1 MYLLI
6 YLFIYSFIHSFILH
20 LFAAYL
26 MRLSVSQNY
35 TTFNNSMITLNE
47 VNQ

>member
-1 MYLLI
+1 MYVFT
-6 YLFIYSFIHSFILH
+6 YLFIYSFILH